1 MAGFGA
7 QAPHSNHLLRRA
19 LVFVDAPLSMAAA
32 SVTTETWGSSAH
44 VLLPTHDAPTVLQAL
59 LCPPPMTNFPH
70 CTSKGA
76 VMPQLKTC
84 PCSNSGKAKWCGSAH
99 AGILGPQAELKRVSC
114 AWFRAAEMPA

>member
-1 MAGFGA
+1 M
-7 QAPHSNHLLRRA
+7 
-19 LVFVDAPLSMAAA
+19 VFVDAPLSMAAA
-32 SVTTETWGSSAH
+32 SVTTETRGSSTR
-44 VLLPTHDAPTVLQAL
+44 VPLPTHGAPAVLQAL
-59 LCPPPMTNFPH
+59 LFPPATTNFPH

-84 PCSNSGKAKWCGSAH
+84 SNSGKAKWSGSAH